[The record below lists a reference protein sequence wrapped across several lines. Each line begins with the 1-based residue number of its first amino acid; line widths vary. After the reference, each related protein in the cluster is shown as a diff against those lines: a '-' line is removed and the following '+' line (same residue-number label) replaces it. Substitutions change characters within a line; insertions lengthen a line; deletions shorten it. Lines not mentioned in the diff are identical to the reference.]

1 MELCEFAASQK
12 VDVEAEA
19 DTWLRRVRP
28 CGVRKPPGTQ
38 GSFEKSVAHQN
49 SERYPCVRN
58 VSCRQLHD
66 YIWELK
72 SWLCCSIIMRNYWEK
87 RTPYCIPVTW
97 HQDLRRGRSGS
108 TGILVVLATKKN
120 GFSFELNSSSLSSS
134 LERVALYLPLAPLPV
149 TVVCA
154 AFWSGIHLYVH
165 YFPFPLCFRFT
176 PEIFPL

>member
-66 YIWELK
+66 YHLRIKVVTL
-72 SWLCCSIIMRNYWEK
+72 LFDNYEK
-87 RTPYCIPVTW
+87 LLGKKDTLLHPC
-97 HQDLRRGRSGS
+97 DLASRPQKGPLWKYRDSCGLGH
-108 TGILVVLATKKN
+108 
-120 GFSFELNSSSLSSS
+120 EE
-134 LERVALYLPLAPLPV
+134 ERFL
-149 TVVCA
+149 
-154 AFWSGIHLYVH
+154 F
-165 YFPFPLCFRFT
+165 
-176 PEIFPL
+176 